1 MSGRGREMSIMISD
15 VGSLGTDNSTIIGQ
29 GDDRIIRPPGQDT
42 RSSAGHP
49 NGNNGDIAGTYLEN
63 G

>member
-29 GDDRIIRPPGQDT
+29 GDDRVGPGARHKIISRAPA
-42 RSSAGHP
+42 RH
-49 NGNNGDIAGTYLEN
+49 NGDIAGTYLEN